1 MTAAAQPSATPRGPW
16 LALDT
21 ATSHAVVALGDA
33 PSTSRAVAWHAG
45 HQHGGTL
52 LPAIESLLRD
62 AGVARADLAAVVVG
76 TGPGAFTGLRVGLA
90 TAKTMAHELGC
101 PIIAIPTAAALATAI
116 APRVAGWPILI
127 VQPAGPHDR
136 YATTVRRG
144 EGGVPAVEA
153 ARLVVSGDPLP
164 AGGGSRVAIDLA
176 PTAAGITGEMVELG
190 REALGG
196 LGPALLAV
204 GGLVLAA
211 GRSDDAASLV
221 PLYVTLPRGVPEAV
235 GAQAWS
241 PDLR

>member
-1 MTAAAQPSATPRGPW
+1 MTTATRAGSAPSGPW

-21 ATSHAVVALGDA
+21 ATS
-33 PSTSRAVAWHAG
+33 RAVAALGGIGGRPLAASWHAG
-45 HQHGGTL
+45 RQHGETL
-52 LPAIESLLRD
+52 LPAIEVLLRD
-62 AGVARADLAAVVVG
+62 AGVARAGLTAIVVG

-101 PIIAIPTAAALATAI
+101 PIIGIPTAAALAAAV
-116 APRVAGWPILI
+116 APQLGWPIVV

-136 YATTVRRG
+136 YATTVRLG
-144 EGGVPAVEA
+144 ADAIPAVEA
-153 ARLVVSGDPLP
+153 ARLVVSGEPLP
-164 AGGGSRVAIDLA
+164 AGEGSLVAADLPA
-176 PTAAGITGEMVELG
+176 TATGITASMAELG
-190 REALGG
+190 REGLAG

-204 GGLVLAA
+204 GGLILAS
-211 GRSDDAASLV
+211 GRRDDAASLV